1 MSVIMIIIFNYIK
14 SNKICLYCSYN
25 KKEDAQKAINQ
36 LNGVL
41 LEGCTE
47 HLSVKI
53 AEEHGKQKAAYLAGL
68 QTGLAHR
75 GTNDTLTY
83 LSY

>member
-1 MSVIMIIIFNYIK
+1 
-14 SNKICLYCSYN
+14 
-25 KKEDAQKAINQ
+25 

>member
-1 MSVIMIIIFNYIK
+1 MDIITCTLYIFFLSYN
-14 SNKICLYCSYN
+14 SYN
-25 KKEDAQKAINQ
+25 KKEDAQKAIIQ